1 MDVVVIDVAAALDG
15 STAPSRMLDRHGAVA
30 QVWLDR
36 LPALVEELCGRWRL
50 RTTAMLV
57 GGTSVV
63 LRCRREEGSGAFLKV
78 VPDVEITR
86 IEAVALR
93 AWGGHPGVVGL
104 LDVDVDLGRGAL
116 LLEAIEPG
124 LALSERN
131 GTVPWDAV
139 ITLLRQLP
147 AVPPPGA
154 LLPSLAERVD
164 AGFRLWTRRRARLE
178 TDLLDA
184 ATMAR
189 SHSYALEL
197 AGSGPFW
204 LLHGDLH
211 PGNVLDGGRA
221 RGLVAIDPRPCLG
234 DPNFDGI
241 DWVHAGLD
249 DIGQVAGRARMLAG
263 RVPQFDRERLVEWGR
278 ATAAMPAVAHLLAGR
293 LDQARP
299 LLALAHSVP

>member
-1 MDVVVIDVAAALDG
+1 MIDVAAALYG
-15 STAPSRMLDRHGAVA
+15 STAPGRMLDRHGAVA
-30 QVWLDR
+30 QAWLDR
-36 LPALVEELCGRWRL
+36 LPALVEELCLRWRL
-50 RTTAMLV
+50 RTTAMLA

-63 LRCRREEGSGAFLKV
+63 LRCLREEGSGAFLKV
-78 VPDVEITR
+78 VPHVEIAR

-93 AWGGHPGVVGL
+93 AWDRHSGVVGL
-104 LDVDVDLGRGAL
+104 LDVDPDRGAL

-124 LALSERN
+124 LALSERD
-131 GTVPWDAV
+131 GTMPWDAV
-139 ITLLRQLP
+139 TVLLRQLP
-147 AVPPPGA
+147 VGPPPGA
-154 LLPSLAERVD
+154 LLPSLVERVD

-197 AGSGPFW
+197 AASGPIR

-211 PGNVLDGGRA
+211 PGNVLDGGRS

-234 DPNFDGI
+234 DPNFDGV
-241 DWVHAGLD
+241 DWVHVGLD
-249 DIGQVAGRARMLAG
+249 DAGQVVGRTRMLAG
-263 RVPQFDRERLVEWGR
+263 RVPHFDIARLVEWSR
-278 ATAAMPAVAHLLAGR
+278 ATAAMPAVAHLLADRPG
-293 LDQARP
+293 QARP